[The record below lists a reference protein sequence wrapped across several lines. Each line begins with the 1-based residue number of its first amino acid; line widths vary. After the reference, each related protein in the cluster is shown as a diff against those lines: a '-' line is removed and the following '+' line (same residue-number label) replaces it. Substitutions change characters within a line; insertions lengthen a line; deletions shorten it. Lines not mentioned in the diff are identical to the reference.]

1 MDTDI
6 AKLGLQVDTRPLKRG
21 QVALKDFRSSAR
33 KTTQETTRFA
43 NQSRISF
50 NRLAVAVGGLVSGFA
65 ALRGLQ
71 GVVSTTA
78 RFQDMNTVLEVLT
91 GNVTKAGEAFDFL
104 NDFARKTPLQLE
116 EITNGYIRMVNN
128 GFEPT
133 IDALMRMADAAAIA
147 TDPSRAWRAITTSV
161 ARGQAGGLGV
171 EELEILERQNIP
183 IYQILTETIG
193 RTRLEVS
200 KLGQT
205 AKGSKIIVEGLLKGF
220 ERYAGASEK
229 RMGNLTTQFS
239 NFKNE
244 IDLAAFSFGKGL
256 APAIGGATEELTEFL
271 YGNQEGFEAMGD
283 ALGRLVGTFTW
294 LLEKRNDMS
303 TWLYE
308 TLNDVKSAGE
318 DFDFWESLRNDDPW
332 TFIAKYNRYRR
343 DYFNNLNTPDTPP
356 DSFLA
361 DKDGHLVPSLNPKTK
376 PMKVDISRYGND
388 YIPDYA
394 LPETFDMNKFT
405 NPPTHQFAIDAR
417 LNPKFDEKELSG
429 VSKMDFVLDDLDEKV
444 SAFGDQVGYEWDS
457 AVDAF
462 VTGEEEAGRA
472 LKRFALNMGNAFEFE
487 ALNRVWGNGV
497 KRVMTM
503 AMDSAIDYLIPQSSG
518 GVFSLFGIPGFAS
531 GGFHRG
537 GARIVGEHGPEL
549 EVTGA
554 SRIFNHSDTMRML
567 NNKPVVVINNNASG
581 VEVKQRAT
589 PDGSQIRVEIE
600 NVILRNLDKN
610 GTIADRLQTKYGLKT
625 QPRG

>member
-91 GNVTKAGEAFDFL
+91 GNVRKAGEAFDFL

-205 AKGSKIIVEGLLKGF
+205 AAGSKIIVEGLLEGF

-239 NFKNE
+239 NFRNE
-244 IDLAAFSFGKGL
+244 IDLAAYSFGKGL
-256 APAIGGATEELTEFL
+256 APSIGSATEELTEFL
-271 YGNQEGFEAMGD
+271 YGNQEGFEAMGE
-283 ALGRLVGTFTW
+283 AVGYIGGLFAW
-294 LLEKRNDMS
+294 LLGKRNDTS

-308 TLNDVKSAGE
+308 MLYEADN
-318 DFDFWESLRNDDPW
+318 
-332 TFIAKYNRYRR
+332 FIARYNRARR
-343 DYFNNLNTPDTPP
+343 EYFEDLNAPPIAP
-356 DSFLA
+356 DSFVT
-361 DKDGHLVPSLNPKTK
+361 DKDGHLVPTLNPS
-376 PMKVDISRYGND
+376 PMKLGITRYGED

-394 LPETFDMNKFT
+394 KPETFDWNKFT
-405 NPPTHQFAIDAR
+405 RPPPHQFSLEAR
-417 LNPKFDEKELSG
+417 LTPKFEEKELSG